1 MTGFFFFKELMCN
14 EMLTFIFAFL
24 RVPKCAWLGQGHA
37 GCPVMTHME
46 LSLGLSL
53 VLVTECILFPFYL
66 CVCVCIWAGL
76 RWDRVGCGEWRGWFS
91 RRLEEYVQSARVGIK
106 GSCKPPDTGAGN

>member
-1 MTGFFFFKELMCN
+1 MCN
-14 EMLTFIFAFL
+14 EMLTLIFAFL

-53 VLVTECILFPFYL
+53 VLVTECISFLFMCM
-66 CVCVCIWAGL
+66 CVGL
-76 RWDRVGCGEWRGWFS
+76 GWGRVGCGEWWGWFS
-91 RRLEEYVQSARVGIK
+91 RRLEEYV
-106 GSCKPPDTGAGN
+106 